1 LVALRGHQVHL
12 GDESPRVT
20 NTQRS
25 LVKCSCLKIERAI
38 QKLAQISPRRL
49 GFDLSLREREFDL
62 KKLRLKGYSSQQSGQ
77 MSEGGG
83 DPLS

>member
-1 LVALRGHQVHL
+1 
-12 GDESPRVT
+12 
-20 NTQRS
+20 
-25 LVKCSCLKIERAI
+25 LKIERAI

-83 DPLS
+83 DPLL